1 MNCAWKLTLETRKV
15 RMLYVANSITSSIVT
30 FIMPYD
36 CEPRFGQYW
45 SHLIYVT
52 DKNITSIKLVSK
64 NPHHLK
70 LIIWCPFMLL
80 LSTVKPTPFVRF
92 VADMFADFLLI
103 CCTHCCTTNP
113 QQSQVGFSGAKKTR
127 IVTLTRPRSSS
138 LVIMIIVDERCSQTI
153 RQKSQNVSGK
163 GPCTESIYT

>member
-1 MNCAWKLTLETRKV
+1 
-15 RMLYVANSITSSIVT
+15 MLYVANSITSSIVT

-70 LIIWCPFMLL
+70 LII
-80 LSTVKPTPFVRF
+80 
-92 VADMFADFLLI
+92 
-103 CCTHCCTTNP
+103 
-113 QQSQVGFSGAKKTR
+113 
-127 IVTLTRPRSSS
+127 
-138 LVIMIIVDERCSQTI
+138 
-153 RQKSQNVSGK
+153 
-163 GPCTESIYT
+163 